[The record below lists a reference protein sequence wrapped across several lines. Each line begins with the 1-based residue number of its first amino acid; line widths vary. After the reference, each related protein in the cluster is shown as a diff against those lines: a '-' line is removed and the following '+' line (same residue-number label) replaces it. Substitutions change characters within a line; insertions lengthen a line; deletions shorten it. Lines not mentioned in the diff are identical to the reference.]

1 MRLALSMPTALRS
14 IILGFSP
21 TGSVKALQGLDM
33 LDVSVKLCVQE
44 SVVQGFEDSDEGA
57 SPN

>member
-1 MRLALSMPTALRS
+1 MPTALRS